1 MSSEFPVPA
10 AASPLPAYAELH
22 CRSNFSFQIGASHAE
37 ELVERAHAL
46 GYSALAVTDECSVAG
61 LVRAHGEARKR
72 GLKLIAGAEFVL
84 EDGAPPDAAAD
95 TGPDGAA
102 VPAARWRVVALARDR
117 RGWGQLCSFITAC
130 RRAAPKGHYR
140 VGWGDL
146 TAARLG
152 GCEILLAPDRLTRS
166 AITMEAIQHR
176 LMLGKGQFGAH
187 FWLAAELLHGLDDD
201 LWLAQLS
208 DASAATGVPLLA
220 AGDVVMHVRSRKLL
234 HDVLTAVRLGA
245 PVAQCGFGLQPNAE
259 AHLRPRL
266 RLAALYPPALLAHTL
281 VAGRCSFSL
290 DELRYQYPM
299 ETVLPG
305 TTPAQTLRHHTW
317 EGGISSPCT
326 TSWPG
331 RAARASCARGAAR
344 RPIRRCAMRW
354 ASPRWTRRALPCCSS
369 ASSRRSATSRPTST
383 SISSTSGARK

>member
-1 MSSEFPVPA
+1 MLAMTTSSPA
-10 AASPLPAYAELH
+10 ICPALPAYAELH

-146 TAARLG
+146 TAARLA

-166 AITMEAIQHR
+166 AITTEALQHR
-176 LMLGKGQFGAH
+176 LMLGKDQFGAH

-266 RLAALYPPALLAHTL
+266 RLAALYPPALLAATL
-281 VAGRCSFSL
+281 TVAGRCTFSL
-290 DELRYQYPM
+290 DELRYDELEHELALIAELRYEM
-299 ETVLPG
+299 YFLTVHDIVPL
-305 TTPAQTLRHHTW
+305 
-317 EGGISSPCT
+317 
-326 TSWPG
+326 
-331 RAARASCARGAAR
+331 RAAGASCARGAAR
-344 RPIRRCAMRW
+344 RPIRRCAT
-354 ASPRWTRRALPCCSS
+354 ALGITEVDPARAACCSS